1 MDSVTKVGDGE
12 GMVNQMKE
20 KDLIKE
26 RMCQVRSG
34 QFVIVVRDDDE
45 PWPCGRSQNRP
56 IISFSPIIHGPSDTA
71 L

>member
-45 PWPCGRSQNRP
+45 PWPCSRSQNRP
-56 IISFSPIIHGPSDTA
+56 IIPFSLIIHHARPI
-71 L
+71 